1 MAIYDVVIIGS
12 GLAALTVAAQLS
24 EHKHVIILTKSKMT
38 NSNSMLAQGG
48 VAAAISKED
57 HWRKH
62 YKDTM
67 NAGWNSNDESA
78 VQQLVKEGPLYIKK
92 LIQEG
97 MKFDSNHDGT
107 LKLGLEGAHSVR
119 RILHAGG
126 DATGRSLVN
135 FMLECISDRVTIIE
149 DEMAVDLIVHEDRCI
164 GVITKNS
171 HEQLNTYFS
180 QATILATGG
189 CGGLFS
195 FTSNDTTVTGDGI
208 ALAYRAG
215 AELIDLE
222 FIQFHPTLLYV
233 NEKAVGLVSEAVR
246 GEGAVLVDNSGR
258 RIMEGLHPKKDL
270 APRDIVARAIYREI
284 KQGKKI
290 YLNIE
295 NVTDFNKRFPSIT
308 ELCGKYGIPLENQL
322 IPIVPGA
329 HFLMGGVK
337 TNLVGAT
344 SVMGLYAIGETAC
357 TRVHGANRL
366 ASNSLLEAIVFA
378 NRLAHYLLSK
388 KKEKRIIPQN
398 IYQPAVFHFPLPKHE
413 EIQNIMMRY
422 VGIER
427 SYEGLLKAKRWF
439 EHYNIYDLMQVP
451 GMMMTKEQT
460 NIVNMMITGWLITT
474 SALQRTESRGAHY
487 RTDYPIMNP
496 KWQNWV
502 IVRHQCERVF
512 QQI

>member
-107 LKLGLEGAHSVR
+107 LQLGMEGAHSVR

-149 DEMAVDLIVHEDRCI
+149 DEMAVDLIVHENRCI

-308 ELCGKYGIPLENQL
+308 ELCEKYGIPLENKL

-344 SVMGLYAIGETAC
+344 SVMGLYSIGETAC

-427 SYEGLLKAKRWF
+427 SYEGLLKVKQWF

-487 RTDYPIMNP
+487 RTDYPNMNP
-496 KWQNWV
+496 KWQNRV

>member
-12 GLAALTVAAQLS
+12 GLVALTVAARLS

-67 NAGWNSNDESA
+67 SAGWNSNDESA

-107 LKLGLEGAHSVR
+107 LQLGMEGAHSVR

-149 DEMAVDLIVHEDRCI
+149 DEMAVDLIVHENRCI

-308 ELCGKYGIPLENQL
+308 ELCEKYGIPLENQL

-388 KKEKRIIPQN
+388 KKEKRIIPKK
-398 IYQPAVFHFPLPKHE
+398 IYHAAVFHFPLPKHE

-496 KWQNWV
+496 KWQNRV